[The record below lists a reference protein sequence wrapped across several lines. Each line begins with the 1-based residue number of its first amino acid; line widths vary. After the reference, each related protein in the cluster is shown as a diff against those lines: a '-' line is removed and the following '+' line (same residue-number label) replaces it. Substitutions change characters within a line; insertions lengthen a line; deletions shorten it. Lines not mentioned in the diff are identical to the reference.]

1 MSPCLPSSS
10 DLSGQLSIVFPFP
23 TLCRTSSS
31 RGARDGGGCQQ
42 HLDLPTYNSIS
53 TSTIHLSQCQL
64 NPYIMDIHLSMHCC
78 STEHHWECLRII
90 VSISE
95 SECSKCF
102 WFEHGWSH
110 TVTPAFLLIESKVS
124 LVLMT
129 PAYFGM
135 TRK

>member
-64 NPYIMDIHLSMHCC
+64 NPWIMVIHLSMHCC
-78 STEHHWECLRII
+78 STEHHWESLRII

-102 WFEHGWSH
+102 WFEHLSMVGR
-110 TVTPAFLLIESKVS
+110 TQSKIS
-124 LVLMT
+124 LVSMT
-129 PAYFGM
+129 PAYFWWGA
-135 TRK
+135 TFEHS